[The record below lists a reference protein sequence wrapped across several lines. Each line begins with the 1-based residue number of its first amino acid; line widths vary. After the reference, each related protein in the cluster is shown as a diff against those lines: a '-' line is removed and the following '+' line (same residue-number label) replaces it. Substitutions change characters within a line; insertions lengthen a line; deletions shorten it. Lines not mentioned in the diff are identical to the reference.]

1 MKAAS
6 IRAKLLE
13 LSKSK
18 NISFQVLIYRFLHER
33 LLYRL
38 SQSDYRGNFILKG
51 GNLIYAFENLLTRP
65 TKDVDFL
72 GLYLSNDQE
81 MITEIFKEILQVTD
95 KEDAVW
101 FNPDSIQTEAITEL
115 NKYSGVRVFFEGGF
129 DRIRQKIQVDIG
141 FGDVVYP
148 ELINIDFPLL
158 VPKLNSVLIKAYSKE
173 SVIAEKFHAIITLSY
188 TNSRM
193 KDFYDLFVLLTT
205 FNFDLDVLSDAIIAT
220 FKHRETP
227 ILPNPSFFE
236 KEFMIDKTLNSIWN
250 RFLKNN
256 NLTIKHNFE
265 STVTIL
271 KMKINPVWQSVLQK
285 TSNL

>member
-13 LSKSK
+13 LSKTK
-18 NISFQVLIYRFLHER
+18 NISFQLIIYRYLHER

-38 SQSDYRGNFILKG
+38 SQSDYRDNFILKG
-51 GNLIYAFENLLTRP
+51 GNLIYAFENLLTRA
-65 TKDVDFL
+65 TKDIDFL
-72 GLYLSNDQE
+72 GVHLSNDQE
-81 MITEIFKEILQVTD
+81 LLTDIFKNILRITD
-95 KEDAVW
+95 NEDAVW

-115 NKYSGVRVFFEGGF
+115 NKYSGLRVFFEGGF

-148 ELINIDFPLL
+148 ELVNIDFPLL
-158 VPKLNSVLIKAYSKE
+158 VPTLNSVLIKAYSKE

-193 KDFYDLFVLLTT
+193 KDFYDLFILLTT
-205 FNFDLDVLSDAIIAT
+205 FNFDIDILSDAIIAT

-236 KEFMIDKTLNSIWN
+236 KEFMSDKTLNNLWY
-250 RFLKNN
+250 RFIKNN
-256 NLTIKHNFE
+256 NLEIEHNFE
-265 STVTIL
+265 SIIKIL
-271 KMKINPVWQSVLQK
+271 KVKINPLWENILQRK
-285 TSNL
+285 IN

>member
-13 LSKSK
+13 LSKTK
-18 NISFQVLIYRFLHER
+18 NISFQLIIYRYLHER

-38 SQSDYRGNFILKG
+38 SQSDYRDNFILKG
-51 GNLIYAFENLLTRP
+51 GNLIYAFENLLTRA
-65 TKDVDFL
+65 TKDIDFL
-72 GLYLSNDQE
+72 GVHLSNDQE
-81 MITEIFKEILQVTD
+81 LLTDIFKNILRITD
-95 KEDAVW
+95 NEDAVW

-115 NKYSGVRVFFEGGF
+115 NKYSGLRVFFEGGF

-148 ELINIDFPLL
+148 ELVNIDFPLL
-158 VPKLNSVLIKAYSKE
+158 VPTLNLVLIKAYSKE

-193 KDFYDLFVLLTT
+193 KDFYDLFVLLKT

-220 FKHRETP
+220 FKHRETL

-236 KEFMIDKTLNSIWN
+236 KEFLIDKTLNNLWY
-250 RFLKNN
+250 RFIKNN
-256 NLTIKHNFE
+256 NLEIEHNFE
-265 STVTIL
+265 SIIKIL
-271 KMKINPVWQSVLQK
+271 KVKISPLWENILQRKIN
-285 TSNL
+285 

>member
-13 LSKSK
+13 LSKTK
-18 NISFQVLIYRFLHER
+18 NISFQLIIYRYLHER

-38 SQSDYRGNFILKG
+38 SQSDYRDNFILKG
-51 GNLIYAFENLLTRP
+51 GNLIYAFENLLTRA
-65 TKDVDFL
+65 TKDIDFL
-72 GLYLSNDQE
+72 GVHLSNDQE
-81 MITEIFKEILQVTD
+81 LLTDIFKNILRITD
-95 KEDAVW
+95 NEDAVW

-115 NKYSGVRVFFEGGF
+115 NKYSGLRVFFEGGF

-148 ELINIDFPLL
+148 ELVNIDFPLL
-158 VPKLNSVLIKAYSKE
+158 VPTLNSVLIKAYSKE
-173 SVIAEKFHAIITLSY
+173 SVIAEKLHAIITLSY

-220 FKHRETP
+220 FKHRETL

-236 KEFMIDKTLNSIWN
+236 KEFMTDKTLNNLWY
-250 RFLKNN
+250 RFIKNN
-256 NLTIKHNFE
+256 NLEIEHNFE
-265 STVTIL
+265 SIIKIL
-271 KMKINPVWQSVLQK
+271 KVKISPLWENILQRKIN
-285 TSNL
+285 